1 MMLMRVEDSMF
12 DHVEVRS
19 EVTGR
24 SRRPWVNACSGV
36 LILIGLTCELLTMC
50 NVFYRLAMYMQVVTD
65 SAWLIPYDIAY
76 RPDL

>member
-24 SRRPWVNACSGV
+24 SRRPWVNACSSV
-36 LILIGLTCELLTMC
+36 LIGLTM
-50 NVFYRLAMYMQVVTD
+50 
-65 SAWLIPYDIAY
+65 
-76 RPDL
+76 

>member
-24 SRRPWVNACSGV
+24 SRRPWVNACSAV
-36 LILIGLTCELLTMC
+36 LIGSTM
-50 NVFYRLAMYMQVVTD
+50 
-65 SAWLIPYDIAY
+65 
-76 RPDL
+76 